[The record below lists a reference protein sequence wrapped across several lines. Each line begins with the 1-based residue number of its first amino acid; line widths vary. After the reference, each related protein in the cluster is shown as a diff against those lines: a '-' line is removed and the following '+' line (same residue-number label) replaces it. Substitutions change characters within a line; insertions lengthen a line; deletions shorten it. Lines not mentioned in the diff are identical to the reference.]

1 MHFQVNKDD
10 YYDNI
15 IRSLIEIVPEFISV
29 YDSDDEVYP
38 IVGEFGR
45 FLIKNIDNEIIA
57 AKCFNF
63 INHAL
68 DIGKYETEDVIVL
81 QIFQPIYNDELLV
94 LKSKK
99 YLSSK
104 ALKIFLEFERKYREN
119 I

>member
-1 MHFQVNKDD
+1 MNFLVNKDD

-15 IRSLIEIVPEFISV
+15 IRDLIEKVPEFKSV
-29 YDSDDEVYP
+29 FDFDDEVYP

-45 FLIKNIDNEIIA
+45 FLIKNIDNEILA
-57 AKCFNF
+57 VKCFNF

-68 DIGKYETEDVIVL
+68 DKGKYETEDVIVL
-81 QIFQPIYNDELLV
+81 QIFQPIYNDELLM

-99 YLSSK
+99 YLSKK
-104 ALKIFLEFERKYREN
+104 ALKFFLELDRKYKED